1 MRLDI
6 SKFGQ
11 FLTSR
16 PAGREAYLAARAY
29 SLPKNPD
36 EPIELDF
43 SQVKVLTPS
52 WIDEFLRGLEEEYG
66 ADRIKPLPSDN
77 PSVEL
82 SLEAIK
88 TTTA

>member
-1 MRLDI
+1 MRLDM
-6 SKFGQ
+6 SKFGL
-11 FLTSR
+11 FLTSH

-29 SLPKNPD
+29 SIPKESD

-43 SQVKVLTPS
+43 SNVKVLTPS

-82 SLEAIK
+82 SLKAIK
-88 TTTA
+88 Q